1 MKKLLSIAA
10 VSVAT
15 IFLVTGCSSSSEVL
29 PSNAAENSA
38 IYKSEVSRGSLHVK
52 EHNTQKV
59 MHVVGNAGE
68 EAGWKMTP
76 FKINEFI
83 AEKTSDGKTV
93 STNVKFH
100 NEYIT
105 FSKDNASESDISELM
120 SAIEKGLSKDSK
132 SH

>member
-38 IYKSEVSRGSLHVK
+38 IYKSEVSKGSLHV
-52 EHNTQKV
+52 EGHNIQKV
-59 MHVVGNAGE
+59 MHAVKTSGE
-68 EAGWKMTP
+68 KAGWKMTP
-76 FKINEFI
+76 FKVNEFI
-83 AEKTSDGKTV
+83 AEKVLSDKTV

-120 SAIEKGLSKDSK
+120 SAIEEGLSKDSK

>member
-1 MKKLLSIAA
+1 MKKLLSITA

-38 IYKSEVSRGSLHVK
+38 IYKSEVSKGSLHVK

-59 MHVVGNAGE
+59 MHVVRDAGE

-76 FKINEFI
+76 FKSNEFI

-105 FSKDNASESDISELM
+105 FSRENASESDISELM
-120 SAIEKGLSKDSK
+120 NAIERGLSKNSK

>member
-38 IYKSEVSRGSLHVK
+38 IYKSEVSKGSLHVK

-59 MHVVGNAGE
+59 MHAVRDAGE

-105 FSKDNASESDISELM
+105 FSRENASESDISELM
-120 SAIEKGLSKDSK
+120 NAIESGLSKDSK

>member
-10 VSVAT
+10 ISAVT
-15 IFLVTGCSSSSEVL
+15 ILLGTGCSSSSKVL

-38 IYKSEVSRGSLHVK
+38 IYKSEVSKGSLHVK

-59 MHVVGNAGE
+59 MHSVKASGE
-68 EAGWKMTP
+68 KAGWKMTS

-83 AEKTSDGKTV
+83 AEKASGGKTV

-105 FSKDNASESDISELM
+105 FSRENASESDVSELM
-120 SAIEKGLSKDSK
+120 GAIEEGLSKDSK
-132 SH
+132 TH